1 MSRFFNNL
9 KLVNKVLLM
18 VGLLGSLSVLITVFA
33 LLNMRAIDRSYRD
46 LLAVDVQAAILIDGA
61 LLEMNEASRLVFAV
75 LTEQEEAR
83 MRAVGRDIAT
93 AQERFARRLTAW
105 RRCCVSSRGRWPCV
119 RTRPR
124 WRRTRPGSWR
134 PPPAGAAT
142 ARTADHP

>member
-61 LLEMNEASRLVFAV
+61 LLEMTEASRLVFAV
-75 LTEQEEAR
+75 LTEQEEAH
-83 MRAVGRDIAT
+83 MRADRKSV
-93 AQERFARRLTAW
+93 
-105 RRCCVSSRGRWPCV
+105 V
-119 RTRPR
+119 
-124 WRRTRPGSWR
+124 
-134 PPPAGAAT
+134 
-142 ARTADHP
+142 